1 MAGRFSVPNHRLHK
15 IFGGLLRLQG
25 PLTYLSAPLT
35 TGHKQDMEQGW
46 MPCWTDHF
54 LHRATPLPDPMLQG
68 QAEHFCLWI
77 YMQESGPSLWQSM
90 DSLYSSCKLLLAV
103 RAPLSM
109 SSVLF
114 YLAAHL
120 RLNISRS
127 FKLLYFLKERQV
139 ETVTRADKALDFDLN
154 IYLLRLKLSNSPG
167 CAEEDK

>member
-1 MAGRFSVPNHRLHK
+1 
-15 IFGGLLRLQG
+15 
-25 PLTYLSAPLT
+25 
-35 TGHKQDMEQGW
+35 
-46 MPCWTDHF
+46 
-54 LHRATPLPDPMLQG
+54 
-68 QAEHFCLWI
+68 
-77 YMQESGPSLWQSM
+77 MQESGPSLWQSM
-90 DSLYSSCKLLLAV
+90 DSPYSSCKLLLAV
-103 RAPLSM
+103 RVPLSM